1 MWLFGKK
8 KEQERKLSPEQ
19 EQVQAFARRFD
30 AQELTLVAVT
40 GMQGLS
46 HTRESEAALWTVR
59 MPLTAWMDE
68 FDAVVHNQPAV
79 LEILADDRLLSYLG
93 QHLPRNFIIKAK
105 VRPALE
111 GDAFQLV
118 GMPEPGFDPE
128 LKAILDEQVKPV
140 VLDGGELGTF
150 TLNRSVNQ
158 FQAEVKWQE
167 QTLLLA
173 FDRGQEEQGALDTAA
188 TLLADAENWDERART
203 FAAEQVL
210 EQVNGLCAEDEEG
223 QPLTADELAEQLEPE
238 LVQVEGADR
247 VTLWLGGDLL
257 YGRSIRVD
265 ATLADGPTDAVLED

>member
-19 EQVQAFARRFD
+19 EQVQVFARRFD
-30 AQELTLVAVT
+30 AQEMTLVAVT
-40 GMQGLS
+40 GMQGLA
-46 HTRESEAALWTVR
+46 HTRESEDTLWTVR

-68 FDAVVHNQPAV
+68 FDCVVHNQPAM

-140 VLDGGELGTF
+140 TLDGGKLGTF

-158 FQAEVKWQE
+158 FQTEVKWLE
-167 QTLLLA
+167 QTVLLA

-188 TLLADAENWDERART
+188 TLLTDAENWDERLRT
-203 FAAEQVL
+203 FAAERVL
-210 EQVNGLCAEDEEG
+210 AAVNDMSQEDEEA
-223 QPLTADELAEQLEPE
+223 QSLTADELAEQLEIE
-238 LVQVEGADR
+238 LVQVESVDA

-257 YGRSIRVD
+257 YGRSIRVES
-265 ATLADGPTDAVLED
+265 TLSAGPTDAVLED